1 MRGLGAR
8 RSALGLLLGTLLVIG
23 FGMAGAQSAR
33 PSNEDRARA
42 LIARGD
48 TMILAGRLFGA
59 ESAYYAAA
67 RIAPHD
73 GAARLALGKYWAGRG
88 RLWVAATIMEEARH
102 FGMDPQVV
110 ALDLAPV
117 YTTLG
122 VVDVDSVGRR
132 KRDWAN
138 LAALPS
144 PVVGVGERL
153 RAEYL
158 QANPPMMQG
167 PDSTIALYTVSDS
180 HLLGR
185 IKIVI
190 NGDTISAIIDAR
202 VSGLLLD
209 TAWMRS
215 DSVRRFAPRGSKDPA
230 AVFAVVPS
238 LRIGE
243 IVLTNAPA
251 RFQAQR
257 AAGGATIGLDVF
269 GALAA
274 TFDPRVGYVMLR
286 RRGRVSDKMPGWR
299 IPSFSARTGVLVVKG
314 DTMFPIGHPDVQ
326 QYLRVGKWT
335 WDARR
340 GEVVVDSVGTA
351 PDSSTVPAS

>member
-1 MRGLGAR
+1 MLLGAFIV
-8 RSALGLLLGTLLVIG
+8 T
-23 FGMAGAQSAR
+23 AGAQTSGHTK
-33 PSNEDRARA
+33 EERARA

-48 TMILAGRLFGA
+48 TMIIAGRLFGA
-59 ESAYYAAA
+59 ESAYYEAA

-73 GAARLALGKYWAGRG
+73 GAARLALGRYLAGRG
-88 RLWVAATIMEEARH
+88 RLRIAATLMEEARH
-102 FGMDPQVV
+102 FGAEPQVV
-110 ALDLAPV
+110 ALELAPV
-117 YTTLG
+117 YSMLG
-122 VVDVDSVGRR
+122 VMDSLSAR
-132 KRDWAN
+132 KADWSA

-158 QANPPMMQG
+158 HANPPAIDG
-167 PDSTIALYTVSDS
+167 PDSAIALYAVSDS

-190 NGDTISAIIDAR
+190 GQDTVSAIIDAR
-202 VSGLLLD
+202 VSGLVLD
-209 TAWMRS
+209 TTWMRD
-215 DSVRRFAPRGSKDPA
+215 DSVKRFAPRGSKDPA
-230 AVFAVVPS
+230 AVYAVVPM

-243 IVLTNAPA
+243 IALSNAPA
-251 RFQAQR
+251 RFQPQR

-286 RRGRVSDKMPGWR
+286 RKGRVSDKTPGWR
-299 IPSFSARTGVLVVKG
+299 IPSYMARTGVLVVKG

-326 QYLRVGKWT
+326 QYFRAGKWT

-351 PDSSTVPAS
+351 PDSSKAPTS